1 MSASPLPQQNDRVA
15 GALQR
20 VHKCCSGLQVQI
32 MLEMGECKQ
41 KMDFG
46 PGNKA
51 LCMQILLCY
60 YPEIQPALG
69 ADKER
74 TDSSPWGIFIF
85 VLHQRLERS
94 SSFATQLWGQ
104 MSVGGTCL

>member
-1 MSASPLPQQNDRVA
+1 MRPPCHSKMTEWLGPSSEYINVA
-15 GALQR
+15 VGCR
-20 VHKCCSGLQVQI
+20 VQI

-60 YPEIQPALG
+60 QPALG